1 MRSWPKLEIE
11 SRLPHWGDGQNDSL
25 VLVLFLCSHGYR
37 YGCYFVISWDTSVM
51 QIDDEQA
58 LPGGLVQ
65 GNGAAKQT
73 MLSSVLHG
81 VHHRLVRA
89 ALYPVPHEICQWR
102 STTPNRSH
110 RHRQLC
116 EFSNR
121 QNIIFNSSFQIRL
134 AASKSKSLPSP
145 SSRRHRQALGRCDT
159 FTHRSRTEKAALR
172 RARPIRRREI

>member
-25 VLVLFLCSHGYR
+25 VLCVFLCSHGYR
-37 YGCYFVISWDTSVM
+37 YGYDFAISWDTSVM

-81 VHHRLVRA
+81 VHHRLARA
-89 ALYPVPHEICQWR
+89 ALYSVPYTGNLLVAVNNTNQ
-102 STTPNRSH
+102 NH
-110 RHRQLC
+110 RHRQLRA
-116 EFSNR
+116 FSNC
-121 QNIIFNSSFQIRL
+121 QNLIYSPRFIKF
-134 AASKSKSLPSP
+134 ASLQASPPKSLLPAGIA
-145 SSRRHRQALGRCDT
+145 RHR
-159 FTHRSRTEKAALR
+159 
-172 RARPIRRREI
+172 